1 MFSLKTSLLPQIGS
15 SIVKVMDSF
24 NKFNRDIHSK
34 RRDIVMSVA
43 QVKEISTE
51 LKSEGVNFDVE
62 EFKKMDSVKQA

>member
-1 MFSLKTSLLPQIGS
+1 
-15 SIVKVMDSF
+15 MDSF